1 MCNRERA
8 RARALCLCLFL
19 CAAHERSGTRLTKRL
34 RVCRVAFPLL
44 QASEDAH
51 VRVDTVGGAW
61 VGGEMAGGK
70 AGCPT
75 FGFNPRFSLRLECE
89 ERDRG
94 RTIPAFISMCLA
106 GLDPPPFPLRRLAV
120 CGWAG
125 GSPEGPAPLQLGHQL
140 GLQTR
145 IGV

>member
-1 MCNRERA
+1 M
-8 RARALCLCLFL
+8 
-19 CAAHERSGTRLTKRL
+19 
-34 RVCRVAFPLL
+34 VCRVAFPLL

-106 GLDPPPFPLRRLAV
+106 GLDHPPPAKACSVRLGRRLPRRPRAL
-120 CGWAG
+120 ATR
-125 GSPEGPAPLQLGHQL
+125 SLGHQL
-140 GLQTR
+140 GLQTK